1 MDRYAVMG
9 NPIAHSKSPVIHR
22 LFAEQTVQQLSYEK
36 LLVPLDGFA
45 AAVAAFQAEGG
56 KGLNVT
62 VPFKQEAWALVD
74 GRSERAELAGAVNTI
89 LFDAHGRRFGDNTDG
104 IGLVRDLRDNHQT
117 PLTRKRVLL
126 VGAGGAVRGLLPAL
140 MQELPAAVV
149 IANRTRSKAEQ
160 LATLFSGSIPLAA
173 TDFADLGTERF
184 DIVINGTSSG
194 LSGEVPA
201 LPGDA
206 VAGAVCYDML
216 YGDAPTPF
224 LRWAGERGASRT
236 IDGLGMLVEQAAEAF
251 FLWRGVSP
259 DTAPVIATLRRP
271 R

>member
-9 NPIAHSKSPVIHR
+9 NPIAHSKSPMIHR
-22 LFAEQTVQQLSYEK
+22 LFAEQTGERLSYDK

-45 AAVAAFQAEGG
+45 AAVAAFQKDGG

-89 LFDAHGRRFGDNTDG
+89 LFEADGRRFGDNTDG
-104 IGLVRDLRDNHQT
+104 VGLVRDLRENHQT
-117 PLTRKRVLL
+117 LLTRKRVLL

-140 MQELPAAVV
+140 LQELPAEVV
-149 IANRTRSKAEQ
+149 IANRTRSRAEE
-160 LATLFSGSIPLAA
+160 LAAAFSGSIPIAA
-173 TDFADLGTERF
+173 TDFADLGGERF
-184 DIVINGTSSG
+184 DVVINGTSSG
-194 LSGEVPA
+194 LSGEVPP
-201 LPGDA
+201 LPADT
-206 VAGAVCYDML
+206 VAGSVCYDML

-224 LRWAGERGASRT
+224 LRWAAEHGASRV

-259 DTAPVIATLRRP
+259 DTAPVIATLRKP
-271 R
+271 A